1 MWKECKQRSKL
12 REAQASL
19 KTNTTTQRQDQA
31 IPICFNLCHVLHHQR
46 ASTSSPLL
54 STVKLPPNITGQQ
67 RTGNRMACSVHSRLS
82 PARRR
87 ALLDVLEPGTDC
99 TYLQPSVTKR
109 TLPPRWAFSSSLQV
123 PAAQR
128 WRCWRNADLGIP
140 GAGLSSA
147 GAPQTASSL
156 LFSSQTKPWNLSILR
171 LSILTRS

>member
-19 KTNTTTQRQDQA
+19 KTNTTTQGQDQA

-54 STVKLPPNITGQQ
+54 STVKLPPNTTGQQ
-67 RTGNRMACSVHSRLS
+67 RTGNNTACSVHSRLS

-99 TYLQPSVTKR
+99 TYLQPWVTKR
-109 TLPPRWAFSSSLQV
+109 TLPPRWAFSSSLRV

-128 WRCWRNADLGIP
+128 WRCWRNADLGSLGQGWAQQVLP
-140 GAGLSSA
+140 KQLPRSSFL
-147 GAPQTASSL
+147 PKQN
-156 LFSSQTKPWNLSILR
+156 PEILAF
-171 LSILTRS
+171 